1 MNRFLI
7 LGPLVVVWLVGL
19 LVLMGSKEVPSVPF
33 AHAGSY
39 LTLDRC
45 RTALRGADGS
55 DNDVLFELRRLN
67 ARRWGWG
74 EALRVDHRTVVQVIR
89 RSRRIGTTC
98 IRCGPVPSP
107 PSLRAQRDSV
117 EEAQA
122 SVRLGEAAP
131 LPAAQVL
138 PREAEERSVTILL
151 VLVIAGF
158 LAATVLFVAM
168 AVFTLRRDETATDRF
183 CAWVD
188 AELDRQERS
197 RG

>member
-89 RSRRIGTTC
+89 FRRRNGD
-98 IRCGPVPSP
+98 
-107 PSLRAQRDSV
+107 L
-117 EEAQA
+117 
-122 SVRLGEAAP
+122 
-131 LPAAQVL
+131 
-138 PREAEERSVTILL
+138 
-151 VLVIAGF
+151 F
-158 LAATVLFVAM
+158 LAYYTCQWRGSAVA
-168 AVFTLRRDETATDRF
+168 DWRF
-183 CAWVD
+183 APY
-188 AELDRQERS
+188 R
-197 RG
+197 